1 MTVVLIYVRVNDLLN
16 VRVTVTLLSPKQPD
30 HELRHA
36 ALWHMVQNKKKRNDY
51 LQCLVATVCYTVLLH
66 PTHAVYNVIMCS

>member
-16 VRVTVTLLSPKQPD
+16 VRVTVQELHPSSRTTSYVTRLSGTWC
-30 HELRHA
+30 RI
-36 ALWHMVQNKKKRNDY
+36 KKRNDY